1 MLEVI
6 ATCIDDAL
14 KIEACGG
21 QRIELVSGLTEGGLT
36 PSYALIKN
44 VVEKVTIPV
53 NVMIRPHAKSFVY
66 SKEDIEIMREDIEIV
81 KELKANGIV
90 IGMID
95 ENGSIDEENLEKLLE
110 TAEGLDVTFHRAI
123 EETNDLVKSVKI
135 LAKYP
140 QINRILTS
148 GGKGKIIDNLDII
161 HRMAE
166 AGEGKIAIMAGG
178 GMTKEIL
185 SSVIEKTGI
194 SEVHFGTAVRINDSC
209 TLDISCEKLREVAQ
223 EYIRI
228 KNLNA

>member
-21 QRIELVSGLTEGGLT
+21 QRIELVSSLTEGGLT

-95 ENGSIDEENLEKLLE
+95 ENGNIDEENLEKLLE
-110 TAEGLDVTFHRAI
+110 AAEGLDVTFHRAI

-135 LAKYP
+135 LTKYP

-148 GGKGKIIDNLDII
+148 GGKGKIIDNLDVIR
-161 HRMAE
+161 RMAE
-166 AGEGKIAIMAGG
+166 AGEGKLAIMAGG

-185 SSVIEKTGI
+185 RPVIEKTGI

-209 TLDISCEKLREVAQ
+209 TLDISCEKLREVAE
-223 EYIRI
+223 EYTRI
-228 KNLNA
+228 TSLNA